1 MEGLSFC
8 GRTAL
13 PSCPGP
19 DPSLPRWRNLSI
31 SCINSFFLTPGSPSA
46 NSHAL
51 VSPILKETRSAFTTN
66 LFQAPPHF
74 CSPSGRNLS
83 WKFPLFSFILFYF
96 LSILSP
102 CLPPPHTHP
111 RSVLKRLLL
120 KLPRASLCQIQ
131 SLLFYLT
138 PLLKGIQNSVSSFD
152 FYDRTPVFSP
162 LFTSFFL
169 SVFSLDD
176 LI

>member
-19 DPSLPRWRNLSI
+19 DPSLPRWSNLSI
-31 SCINSFFLTPGSPSA
+31 SCIISIFLTPGSRSA

-120 KLPRASLCQIQ
+120 KLPRVSLCQIQ

-138 PLLKGIQNSVSSFD
+138 LLLKGIQNSVSSF
-152 FYDRTPVFSP
+152 
-162 LFTSFFL
+162 TSTTAHLFFL
-169 SVFSLDD
+169 LSSHLFFYLYSL
-176 LI
+176 